1 MERDQL
7 EHVIRAASAIT
18 QETEFVIV
26 GSQSIL
32 GAFPDAPESL
42 LQSNKLDI
50 YPRVNWE
57 TLSDLIDGSIGEG
70 SPFNEAFGYYAQGVD
85 PRTAVLPAGWED
97 RLTQVATPATG
108 GGIGYCIDVHDLA
121 VQVRGGPAQGSHI
134 QPGADPSRH
143 GGSRQA
149 QEARGPAAARGR
161 PQDPDPVGD
170 RPRREGGSRR
180 LPTVGSHRAH
190 ALQDLSGTPRVRTTF
205 HLSQLCMRCGNP
217 GEPRARAPV
226 RA

>member
-42 LQSNKLDI
+42 LQSNELDI

-70 SPFNEAFGYYAQGVD
+70 SPFNETFGYYAQGVD
-85 PRTAVLPAGWED
+85 PRTAVLPAGWEG
-97 RLTQVATPATG
+97 RLTQVATAATG
-108 GGIGYCIDVHDLA
+108 GGVGYCIDVHDLA
-121 VQVRGGPAQGSHI
+121 LSKYV
-134 QPGADPSRH
+134 ADRPKDHAFNQELIRH
-143 GGSRQA
+143 GMVDLTKLRKRVDLLPVEDGRKTLILSAIDRDEKAVAEQ
-149 QEARGPAAARGR
+149 PA
-161 PQDPDPVGD
+161 PHPPV
-170 RPRREGGSRR
+170 
-180 LPTVGSHRAH
+180 A
-190 ALQDLSGTPRVRTTF
+190 
-205 HLSQLCMRCGNP
+205 
-217 GEPRARAPV
+217 RARFKP
-226 RA
+226 

>member
-42 LQSNKLDI
+42 LQSNELDI

-57 TLSDLIDGSIGEG
+57 RLSDLIDGSIGEG
-70 SPFNEAFGYYAQGVD
+70 SPFNQTYGYYAQGVD
-85 PRTAVLPAGWED
+85 PRTAVLPVGWEG

-108 GGIGYCIDVHDLA
+108 GGVGYCIDVHDLA
-121 VQVRGGPAQGSHI
+121 LSKYV
-134 QPGADPSRH
+134 ADRPKDRAFNRELIRH
-143 GGSRQA
+143 GMV
-149 QEARGPAAARGR
+149 
-161 PQDPDPVGD
+161 DPVKLRKRVDLLPVGD
-170 RPRREGGSRR
+170 ERKTLILSAIDRDEK
-180 LPTVGSHRAH
+180 TVAE
-190 ALQDLSGTPRVRTTF
+190 A
-205 HLSQLCMRCGNP
+205 
-217 GEPRARAPV
+217 APPQAAAAPE
-226 RA
+226 RFKP

>member
-42 LQSNKLDI
+42 LQSNELDI

-70 SPFNEAFGYYAQGVD
+70 SPFNETFGYYAQGVD
-85 PRTAVLPAGWED
+85 PRTAVLPIGWEG

-108 GGIGYCIDVHDLA
+108 GGVGYCIDVHDLA
-121 VQVRGGPAQGSHI
+121 LSKYVADRPKDRTFNQELIRHNMVDLSKLKNRVALLPVDDDRKQLIQSAIDRDEKAVTESLSVQP
-134 QPGADPSRH
+134 PGAPVSS
-143 GGSRQA
+143 GS
-149 QEARGPAAARGR
+149 
-161 PQDPDPVGD
+161 
-170 RPRREGGSRR
+170 
-180 LPTVGSHRAH
+180 
-190 ALQDLSGTPRVRTTF
+190 
-205 HLSQLCMRCGNP
+205 
-217 GEPRARAPV
+217 
-226 RA
+226 

>member
-42 LQSNKLDI
+42 LQSNELDI

-57 TLSDLIDGSIGEG
+57 KLSDLIDGSIGEG
-70 SPFNEAFGYYAQGVD
+70 SPFNQTFGYYAQGVD
-85 PRTAVLPAGWED
+85 PRTAVLPVGWEG

-108 GGIGYCIDVHDLA
+108 GGVGYCIDVHDLA
-121 VQVRGGPAQGSHI
+121 LSKYV
-134 QPGADPSRH
+134 ADRPKDRAFNQELIRH
-143 GGSRQA
+143 GMVDLVKLKKGV
-149 QEARGPAAARGR
+149 
-161 PQDPDPVGD
+161 DLLPVGD
-170 RPRREGGSRR
+170 ERK
-180 LPTVGSHRAH
+180 T
-190 ALQDLSGTPRVRTTF
+190 QILSAIDRDEKAVAGASPW
-205 HLSQLCMRCGNP
+205 SAP
-217 GEPRARAPV
+217 AARARFKP
-226 RA
+226 